1 MTTIEKSTNPPL
13 ATAPGTIL
21 DPSTTF
27 VVCVESGPL
36 ELQTVW
42 LVESLRRWGGRF
54 ADCPVLAITPRRGPA
69 LAKSTLEAFEKA
81 GVTWKRVTPAHD
93 VDWYG
98 PINKPT
104 ALAAA
109 EELTDS
115 LQIAWLDSDTLVV
128 GEPSELQLSR
138 NEDFA
143 AMPCST
149 RHDIGSTGADEHE
162 PFWGALCRTAG
173 LPLEDLPWIPCQAN
187 EEGSMRMYWQAGAFV
202 YRRGTRLGA
211 SQLET
216 SLRLIS
222 GRVASRFSGVYFH
235 EQTALGIA
243 VAKRSLRWRSLAG
256 NHNFAVNKIRATDI
270 DPAGFADARIVH
282 YFGSLWDD
290 FCPNFVE
297 LAAIHRPD
305 VAEFVR
311 ERGPL
316 RDRRP
321 ALARA
326 RAKIVRHQRSRRYR
340 KFSTTCT
347 TF

>member
-1 MTTIEKSTNPPL
+1 MTTSEQSTLLSP
-13 ATAPGTIL
+13 TVAPVKTVH
-21 DPSTTF
+21 PSTTF

-36 ELQTVW
+36 ELQTSW
-42 LVESLRRWGGRF
+42 LVESLRRWGGRY
-54 ADCPVLAITPRRGPA
+54 ADCSVLAITPRRGPA
-69 LAKSTLEAFEKA
+69 LAGSTLEAFERA
-81 GVTWKRVTPAHD
+81 GVTWKRVTPAHE

-109 EELTDS
+109 EEMADTD
-115 LQIAWLDSDTLVV
+115 QIAWLDSDTLVV
-128 GEPSELQLSR
+128 GEPSELDLSPG
-138 NEDFA
+138 EDFA

-149 RHDIGSTGADEHE
+149 RHDIGSTGSGEHE
-162 PFWGALCRTAG
+162 PFWSALCRTAG
-173 LPLEDLPWIPCQAN
+173 LPLEDLPWIPCQAG
-187 EEGSMRMYWQAGAFV
+187 EEGTMRMYWQAGAFV
-202 YRRGTRLGA
+202 YRRETRLGA

-256 NHNFAVNKIRATDI
+256 SHNFAVNKIRAADI

-282 YFGSLWDD
+282 YFGSLWSD
-290 FCPNFVE
+290 FFPAF
-297 LAAIHRPD
+297 LDIAAVHRPD
-305 VAEFVR
+305 VADFVR

-316 RDRRP
+316 RDQRP
-321 ALARA
+321 MLARLK
-326 RAKIVRHQRSRRYR
+326 AKVIRHQRSRRYR
-340 KFSTTCT
+340 KISDSCT